1 MRNEKLR
8 WPGRRLMRGLLLIGS
23 VAVLSACG
31 GSSGSDNSGGN
42 GAASSSTG
50 NSSASASPNPPA
62 NSSSESVNSSAPSEG
77 SSSASADSSI
87 PAASS
92 SSASS
97 DNPTSSSSAS
107 TGTTPINN
115 SSASASSA
123 DASMSSSSTENSS
136 ASESSTGSDDSSSD
150 SSASSSSTESSTSSA
165 SSAANSSS
173 APGEPDQEAI
183 NIVDPSTYDGSIPLE
198 QQAKGT
204 PGTSLQTDGNPFE
217 DSYFYLS
224 PDIKT
229 MMDYSLA
236 IVEAEG
242 NTELADKIKYV
253 QRQPSAVWMDSI
265 ATIYGDPEAGRRSL
279 EGHLDAAV
287 AQQQYFAERDGEMSP
302 MTIVVI
308 IYNLPDRDCAAF
320 ASNGQLYEVDHP
332 ELEGIRKYREDYLG
346 VIVDTFNKKHE
357 YKNLRIVAMLEPD
370 SYPNMITNTKLNPD
384 GPSLIWP
391 ELTTENGTT
400 YCDTLLEDYYSPGLE
415 PGLGVYGH
423 GLQIAIEELH
433 KPGNVYT
440 YLDIGHAGWLGWDD
454 SMNDQSN
461 LKRGVEGFLK
471 LIEGA
476 NTDGISGFEKV
487 RGFASNTSGYTPV
500 EEPAISNDEADR
512 AALQDFYE
520 WNKAVDELTYIDS
533 FNTRVRSEQPGFEPG
548 FIIDTARNG
557 WGFPGRPEP
566 GSVTKG
572 TDSSQRV
579 DQRAHRGHWC
589 NVDKAGVGEMPK
601 ASPDSTRPH
610 LDAFFWMKPPGE
622 SDGIS
627 FDVAEYPVGSEA
639 YNSLDDIDR
648 AIVDAASNPI
658 YDGKQLDTMC
668 IAGEIRD
675 GNLAVQPIPELAP
688 HAGGWFH
695 KQYIMLIENAYPPLG
710 ESDY

>member
-1 MRNEKLR
+1 M
-8 WPGRRLMRGLLLIGS
+8 S
-23 VAVLSACG
+23 SA
-31 GSSGSDNSGGN
+31 S
-42 GAASSSTG
+42 AG
-50 NSSASASPNPPA
+50 NSSAN
-62 NSSSESVNSSAPSEG
+62 
-77 SSSASADSSI
+77 
-87 PAASS
+87 
-92 SSASS
+92 
-97 DNPTSSSSAS
+97 
-107 TGTTPINN
+107 
-115 SSASASSA
+115 
-123 DASMSSSSTENSS
+123 
-136 ASESSTGSDDSSSD
+136 ESSNSSDDSSSH
-150 SSASSSSTESSTSSA
+150 SSASNSSTESSTSSA
-165 SSAANSSS
+165 SSTASSSS
-173 APGEPDQEAI
+173 APVEPDQEAI
-183 NIVDPSTYDGSIPLE
+183 NIVDPTTYDGSIPLE

-229 MMDYSLA
+229 MMDYSLE

-287 AQQQYFAERDGEMSP
+287 AQQQYFAEIDGEMSP

-320 ASNGQLYEVDHP
+320 ASNGQLYEVGKPGVDHP

-476 NTDGISGFEKV
+476 NTDGISGFDKV

-533 FNTRVRSEQPGFEPG
+533 FNARVRSEQPGFEPG

-566 GSVTKG
+566 GSVPKG

-627 FDVAEYPVGSEA
+627 FDVADYPVGSEA
-639 YNSLDDIDR
+639 YNTLDDIDR

-658 YDGKQLDTMC
+658 YEGKQLDTMC

>member
-1 MRNEKLR
+1 M
-8 WPGRRLMRGLLLIGS
+8 
-23 VAVLSACG
+23 
-31 GSSGSDNSGGN
+31 
-42 GAASSSTG
+42 
-50 NSSASASPNPPA
+50 SSA
-62 NSSSESVNSSAPSEG
+62 
-77 SSSASADSSI
+77 
-87 PAASS
+87 
-92 SSASS
+92 
-97 DNPTSSSSAS
+97 T
-107 TGTTPINN
+107 
-115 SSASASSA
+115 
-123 DASMSSSSTENSS
+123 
-136 ASESSTGSDDSSSD
+136 
-150 SSASSSSTESSTSSA
+150 SSTSSSF
-165 SSAANSSS
+165 SSEEAN
-173 APGEPDQEAI
+173 QEAVD
-183 NIVDPSTYDGSIPLE
+183 IVDPNNYDGSIPLD

-204 PGTSLQTDGNPFE
+204 PGTSLQTEGNPFE

-242 NTELADKIKYV
+242 NTKLADKIKYV

-287 AQQQYFAERDGEMSP
+287 AQQQYFAERDGEKSP

-320 ASNGQLYEVDHP
+320 ASSGQLYEVGKPGVEHP
-332 ELEGIRKYREDYLG
+332 VLEGIRRYREEYLG
-346 VIVDTFNKKHE
+346 VIIDTFNKKHE
-357 YKNLRIVAMLEPD
+357 YKDLRIVAMLEPD
-370 SYPNMITNTKLNPD
+370 SYPNMITNTKRNPD
-384 GPSLIWP
+384 GPSLVWP
-391 ELTTENGTT
+391 DLTTADGTT
-400 YCDTLLEDYYSPGLE
+400 YCDTLLEEYRPAGLE
-415 PGLGVYGH
+415 EGLGVYGH

-454 SMNDQSN
+454 SANEQSN
-461 LKRGVEGFLK
+461 LKRGVAGFLK

-476 NTDGISGFEKV
+476 STDGISGFEKV

-512 AALQDFYE
+512 SALQDFYE
-520 WNKAVDELTYIDS
+520 WNKAVDEMTYIDS
-533 FNTRVRSEQPGFEPG
+533 FNARVRSEKPGFNPG

-566 GSVTKG
+566 GSTTKG

-579 DQRAHRGHWC
+579 DQRVHRGHWC

-601 ASPDSTRPH
+601 ASPDSSRPH

-627 FDVAEYPVGSEA
+627 FDVADYPVGSEA
-639 YNSLDDIDR
+639 YNNLDEIDR
-648 AIVDAASNPI
+648 AIVDAASDPI

-668 IAGEIRD
+668 IPGEPRD
-675 GNLAVQPIPELAP
+675 GGLATQPIPELAP

-695 KQYIMLIENAYPPLG
+695 KQYLMLIDNAYPPLG